1 MKKMLTILALALTV
15 SMQAQN
21 DTLGVSKFTAIYLY
35 ECNTT
40 NAAGEPV
47 TDSMLIAVQSANG
60 VTKSFPYY
68 SYNKQTKKSYDN
80 YHIYKAAQ
88 MHMGD
93 VFINYPTGRIT
104 VQEELYPNRYQ
115 TDETLKSPKWHL
127 GEQQDSIFGYFCH
140 TAETRFRGKVWQAH
154 YTEEVPT
161 SIGPWKLGG
170 LPGMITKVQ
179 DKDGI
184 HTFTLCGLLNEEQPL
199 IFTEYVTWIVPENGM
214 NFVKQR
220 VDYHKMTAEKFLEY
234 KKKTLGNS
242 RYVQDPAYYAPDA
255 MEAFG
260 YKEYRN
266 SRISDQQITSVAG
279 VIILSE
285 AHAYQP
291 LELK

>member
-1 MKKMLTILALALTV
+1 MKKILLTIALVLTISV
-15 SMQAQN
+15 QAQN
-21 DTLGVSKFTAIYLY
+21 DTIGVSQFTAVYLY
-35 ECNTT
+35 ECRTT
-40 NAAGEPV
+40 NAAGTPI
-47 TDSMLIAVQSANG
+47 TDSLMIAVQSANG

-68 SYNKQTKKSYDN
+68 SYTKQTKNSYDN

-93 VFINYPTGRIT
+93 VFLNYPEGRIT

-115 TDETLKSPKWHL
+115 TDEVLKSPEWNLKGH
-127 GEQQDSIFGYFCH
+127 QDSVFGYFCN
-140 TAETRFRGKVWQAH
+140 TAETDFRGKTWQAH
-154 YTEEVPT
+154 YTEDVPA

-170 LPGMITKVQ
+170 LPGLITKVQ
-179 DKDGI
+179 DEEGI
-184 HTFTLCGLLNEEQPL
+184 HTFTLCGLLKEEQPL

-214 NFVKQR
+214 SFVKQR
-220 VDYHKMTAEKFLEY
+220 VDYQKMAAEKFLKY
-234 KKKTLGNS
+234 KKKTLGNP
-242 RYVQDPAYYAPDA
+242 RYVQDPVYYAPNA
-255 MEAFG
+255 MEAYG